1 MKRTLRNILPRHL
14 TTVDVYSERF
24 HFSSLTEVIS
34 LASVSERSSLCIF
47 SLGLAVLLGAEDDE
61 ITTVILSITEVNET
75 RLSQLAK

>member
-1 MKRTLRNILPRHL
+1 MC
-14 TTVDVYSERF
+14 TVRDSIF
-24 HFSSLTEVIS
+24 LLLSEVIS
-34 LASVSERSSLCIF
+34 LVSVSERSSLCIF